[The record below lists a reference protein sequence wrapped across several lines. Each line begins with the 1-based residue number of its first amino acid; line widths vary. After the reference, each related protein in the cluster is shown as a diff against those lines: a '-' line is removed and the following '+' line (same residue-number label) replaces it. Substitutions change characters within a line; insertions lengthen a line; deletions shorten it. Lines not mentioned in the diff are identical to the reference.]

1 MCLKIFWQFILIG
14 NGERKGKKKKPNEE
28 ISPIVPSL

>member
-1 MCLKIFWQFILIG
+1 MCLKIFWQFILLG
-14 NGERKGKKKKPNEE
+14 NGERKGKNKPNEE